1 MSTIVLQRLRYNGM
15 RKSWTRT
22 FKAVRRRQKGFT
34 IPFSRDKWM
43 IQKTK
48 KAIWS
53 EAEETE
59 KYIFTYYRFL
69 LTTVTVVQRTTLHTY
84 VATSLYEPRVLHHR
98 ARCLLPVH
106 YRINRR
112 LIGCSGVVMRSLLY
126 ALNIY
131 RMAFRGMVLRFTGQ
145 RLWQICEI
153 ASFNRTSDMDGDQ

>member
-34 IPFSRDKWM
+34 IPFSRQMDEVRS
-43 IQKTK
+43 K
-48 KAIWS
+48 KRKGLFDRKRKKRKNI
-53 EAEETE
+53 
-59 KYIFTYYRFL
+59 FL

-145 RLWQICEI
+145 RL
-153 ASFNRTSDMDGDQ
+153 